1 MHCKLIVDQ
10 LQEAI
15 IVYWQDGY
23 RMKKKEKKQTCFLRA
38 AMMVL
43 TTILIVLFFAIM
55 SMVGKI
61 QGTARVINYAGLVR
75 GGTQRMVKLEIS
87 GTPQDKMY
95 QTTSSYIEG
104 LRNGSDELN
113 FIRLDDQKFQSKM
126 DELAGYFE
134 ELRDEILLV
143 REKGYEN
150 TDIIEKSEH
159 FFQICDEAVG
169 LSEEYSQRKATALD
183 YLEKVVI
190 VDILGLVLII
200 GAELIKAVRF
210 AAQNKVLQ
218 KKVYL
223 DEATGLPNKNKCEEI
238 LNDPNPIPDGEQVAM
253 CVFDMNNLRTIN
265 NTLGHDKGDEYIC
278 SFAIQLRKAVPDEF
292 FAGRDGGDEFI
303 AVLKGLDHAGVR
315 ECLKKIR
322 EQSAEYSR
330 QHPEMPI
337 SYAAGYALSSDF
349 EGSTMRELFRFA
361 DKNMYIDKNRAKI
374 EEAAEK
380 QKMNIR
386 ILEEITEK
394 GYQFSDCI
402 YCDALLDQYYVLRA
416 SSHFFLAEDG
426 SYSGAVEQ
434 IIQELGTDE
443 NRKTMRMELQTAY
456 LAEHLKEDEK
466 IELLY
471 QYERD
476 KNIRRGRMTVLPGNR
491 TEDGRLHHFILGFE
505 PFQTKNENSAVE
517 KMRLNRYYEQLKQ
530 SIVENGNYAEALL
543 QTANA
548 VYTVDLTNDRLE
560 SVYYNTSAKEFDND
574 VQTPCSY
581 SDYCSGRSRYVTE
594 DTLENYR
601 IVDSSFKILKR
612 FATGSRQIT
621 VEYCETGKNGHP
633 IWLQKTV
640 LMSRDT
646 VYDAK
651 TDKESKVVHGI
662 ILFKNTSDFHEKEQ
676 QEKERLQIAFE
687 EADAENKA
695 KTEFMNRMSHDIRT
709 PINGIM
715 GMVDIIRKNRNDWE
729 KVDDSLEKIRLST
742 KHLLELVSDVLD
754 MSKLEAGMFE
764 IEEDA
769 FDMSEL
775 MDEVAALV
783 DAQLIESGITHHR
796 YRKNIQHT
804 ALCGSS
810 LQLRRI
816 MLNLLSNAIKYNK
829 PNGSIDTY
837 AEELSC
843 DGTTV
848 WYEFKLVDTG
858 IGMSEEFVR
867 EHLFQPFTQEKND
880 ARTLYKG
887 TGLGMSIVKALLE
900 KMGGCIDVESVLGE
914 GSTFTFRLPFKVND
928 VLAQKEERNES
939 SETLLAG
946 MHFLL
951 AEDNEINMEI
961 AEFYLTDLGATVS
974 KAWNGKEA
982 LELFE
987 ASEPGSYDVILMDV
1001 MMPEMD
1007 GHEAAHQIRALK
1019 RPDAQTVQIV
1029 AMTAQTSEDSIHK
1042 CLDAGM
1048 DGHIAKP
1055 IDKEKILSVL
1065 HKNIETE

>member
-1 MHCKLIVDQ
+1 
-10 LQEAI
+10 
-15 IVYWQDGY
+15 
-23 RMKKKEKKQTCFLRA
+23 MKKKEKKQTCFLRA

-443 NRKTMRMELQTAY
+443 NRKIMRMELQTAY

-651 TDKESKVVHGI
+651 TDKESKIVHGI

-900 KMGGCIDVESVLGE
+900 KMGGSIEAESELGE
-914 GSTFTFRLPFKVND
+914 GSTFVFRIPFKVND
-928 VLAQKEERNES
+928 MLPEKEERAES
-939 SETLLAG
+939 TEKTLAG

-1007 GHEAAHQIRALK
+1007 GHEAAHRIRALK
-1019 RPDAQTVQIV
+1019 RPDAQTVRIV
-1029 AMTAQTSEDSIHK
+1029 AMTAQTSEDSIQK

-1055 IDKEKILSVL
+1055 INEEKLLSAL